1 MKPSK
6 RHRVTPDNLF
16 EPRRDLPAHGNGDAG
31 HRATPDTPSG
41 PRSQPQR
48 GREPVPESRRAAA
61 DAPATDAW
69 LLRFL
74 KVATVVLLCGW
85 CYAPANNG
93 TWLWDDD
100 QSVTQNPV
108 AKAPFSVMKIWLNP
122 LAEAVQGM
130 ARGVLHTVGLGPPPP
145 PPAPV
150 NFGEADY
157 WPLTATGFWL
167 EWHAFGDNPLGYHL
181 VNVALHAV
189 GALLLWRLMVAMR
202 LPGGWFAALLFAVHP
217 LCVETVTWVSE
228 LKNVLSLP
236 LMLLALIHFVRA
248 DEQRETDALRA
259 GSGDATQDGRRRMD
273 YGLAVFWFVMAM
285 FAKTSMV
292 MLPPVLLLHAWW
304 KRGRIGVTD
313 IIRTAPFFA
322 VSLAFGL
329 LTIYFQHGRAIG
341 TETIPVG
348 GFWSRLATA
357 SLALPFYLGKVLM
370 PVNLLPIYPRWAV
383 DPPRPVQFL
392 PLPIMAG
399 IAAWC
404 WMNRATWGR
413 HVLFAL
419 GFFALMLLPVLG
431 FITISYMR
439 ITWVADHFVYMP
451 MTGPIVLL
459 AAAATG
465 WAAGVPARF
474 RMALVGL
481 AATTVAVL
489 AIGSF
494 RYSFAWAD
502 EEPMWTYTLS
512 RNPDAW
518 QAHSR
523 LGARKYSQGKLDE
536 AFFHFSESVRLR
548 PDLAETHNNY
558 GNTLASKGRID
569 EAIAQFRE
577 AARLQPQLAVF
588 QNNLAMTCMQAGRIE
603 DAKEVFR
610 TMLEQWPKDH
620 TLHNNYA
627 FALHRA
633 GDSLGAITS
642 LQRALALAPNYEDAK
657 KNLAVIREELSKQ
670 KSAVNP
676 APSTRLAEAP
686 GSDNPGVSSPTMAPP
701 GLRSPTMAAPALPGA
716 VPSPGLQPQ

>member
-1 MKPSK
+1 MKPSS
-6 RHRVTPDNLF
+6 RQRPPPEIT
-16 EPRRDLPAHGNGDAG
+16 
-31 HRATPDTPSG
+31 SG
-41 PRSQPQR
+41 PRSITAPNR
-48 GREPVPESRRAAA
+48 DTPAVPRKPSA
-61 DAPATDAW
+61 DTPGFEAT
-69 LLRFL
+69 LLELL
-74 KVATVVLLCGW
+74 KVATVLLLCGW
-85 CYAPANNG
+85 CYAPANSG

-108 AKAPFSVMKIWLNP
+108 AKAPYSFTKIWLKP
-122 LAEAVQGM
+122 LGEAIQGM
-130 ARGVLHTVGLGPPPP
+130 IRGGLHAIGLGPAPPP
-145 PPAPV
+145 PTPV
-150 NFGEADY
+150 QFGEADY

-181 VNVALHAV
+181 VNVALHAI
-189 GALLLWRLMVAMR
+189 GALLIWRLMVVMR

-236 LMLLALIHFVRA
+236 LMLLAAIHFVRA
-248 DEQRETDALRA
+248 DERAEADTGGRWGRDYWLAL
-259 GSGDATQDGRRRMD
+259 
-273 YGLAVFWFVMAM
+273 FWFVMAM
-285 FAKTSMV
+285 FAKTSVV

-304 KRGRIGVTD
+304 RRGRIGIAD
-313 IIRTAPFFA
+313 IVRSAPFFA
-322 VSLAFGL
+322 LSLAFGL

-357 SLALPFYLGKVLM
+357 SMALPFYLGKVFM
-370 PVNLLPIYPRWAV
+370 PVNLLPIYPRWEV
-383 DPPRPVQFL
+383 DPPKLLQFL
-392 PLPIMAG
+392 PLPLMAG
-399 IAAWC
+399 FVAWC
-404 WMNRATWGR
+404 WTKRATWGR

-451 MTGPIVLL
+451 MIGPLIL
-459 AAAATG
+459 AAATVAA
-465 WAAGVPARF
+465 WAGRLEPRLRTA
-474 RMALVGL
+474 ALGL
-481 AATTVAVL
+481 AALVVATL

-523 LGARKYSQGKLDE
+523 LGARKYSQGKVDE

-558 GNTLASKGRID
+558 GNTLAAKGRID
-569 EAIAQFRE
+569 EALEQFAK
-577 AARLQPQLAVF
+577 AAELQPQLAVF
-588 QNNLAMTCMQAGRIE
+588 QNNLAMTCMQSGRIE
-603 DAKEVFR
+603 QAKEVFR
-610 TMLEQWPKDH
+610 KMLEQWPKDH

-627 FALHRA
+627 FALHRS
-633 GDSLGAITS
+633 GDSLGAIKS
-642 LQRALALAPNYEDAK
+642 LQQALALAPNYEDAK
-657 KNLAVIREELSKQ
+657 KNLAVIREELAKQ
-670 KSAVNP
+670 QSPVNP
-676 APSTRLAEAP
+676 APGSTPGAAAP
-686 GSDNPGVSSPTMAPP
+686 AVSSPTMAAP
-701 GLRSPTMAAPALPGA
+701 GLPSPTMAPPVIPGA
-716 VPSPGLQPQ
+716 ASSPVLPLPR